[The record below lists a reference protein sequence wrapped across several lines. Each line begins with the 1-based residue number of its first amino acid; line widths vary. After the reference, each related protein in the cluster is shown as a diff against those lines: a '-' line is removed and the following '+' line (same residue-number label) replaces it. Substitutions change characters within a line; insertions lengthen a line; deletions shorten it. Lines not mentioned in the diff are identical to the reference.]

1 MLVHQRV
8 NHPKFPSPQ
17 ESYRLEHCDDKHMA
31 WYRAIG
37 NAVSVPV
44 ISAVA
49 QALLDALELLP
60 RAVPMAGA
68 GFTLWIPLVM
78 TNSLPWKV
86 TMLLIGKASIKW

>member
-1 MLVHQRV
+1 MPQTVPVIVHHRCV
-8 NHPKFPSPQ
+8 LADTLLTSNKFFSSKNHPRFPSPQ

-37 NAVSVPV
+37 NAVSVPM

-60 RAVPMAGA
+60 WAVPSMAGA
-68 GFTLWIPLVM
+68 GCTLWL
-78 TNSLPWKV
+78 
-86 TMLLIGKASIKW
+86 